1 MTDHSTMN
9 SAAKMFRTETSK
21 RVFAR
26 LKRLYDLT
34 AALAPVRPVVLIQS
48 DDWGRVGIHDPKAL
62 DRLRGRGLA
71 VGASRWDYYGHED
84 AEDLR
89 LLGDVLVGTADVD
102 GRPACMTVNL
112 VMANADIRR
121 MRSEGFGEF
130 RFVPITDG
138 LPDPWAE
145 SSLLEQYRSLIAD
158 RVFYP
163 GLHGFTHFSPEG
175 MLRGWHDTGE
185 YGERTRSL
193 LIEDIPY
200 LASVT
205 PEFNFALLDR
215 SARAEVYADYSVQR
229 DWVGRGVQLFR
240 EAFGY
245 PPVTTCAPGYRCN
258 DATFAA
264 WIDCG
269 IRVVQTAGSV
279 GVFDSD
285 RVLVIERNVAF
296 EPLLDDGQVVQ
307 KALQRIGNVVAAG
320 WIPVIC
326 THSINY
332 ISRYCAGR
340 DNSLQCLATLLREV
354 KHRFPDMRFAHDADV
369 LTAHVNRDRGWFRP
383 PRMQELAHRQ
393 RLVRTSFG
401 NQSE

>member
-1 MTDHSTMN
+1 
-9 SAAKMFRTETSK
+9 
-21 RVFAR
+21 
-26 LKRLYDLT
+26 
-34 AALAPVRPVVLIQS
+34 
-48 DDWGRVGIHDPKAL
+48 
-62 DRLRGRGLA
+62 
-71 VGASRWDYYGHED
+71 
-84 AEDLR
+84 
-89 LLGDVLVGTADVD
+89 
-102 GRPACMTVNL
+102 
-112 VMANADIRR
+112 MANADIRR

-130 RFVPITDG
+130 RFVPITEG
-138 LPDPWAE
+138 LPIPWAE

-205 PEFNFALLDR
+205 PEYNFALLDR
-215 SARAEVYADYSVQR
+215 SDRAEVYADYSVQR

-245 PPVTTCAPGYRCN
+245 PPVTTCAPGYRYN
-258 DATFAA
+258 DASFAA
-264 WIDCG
+264 WVDCR
-269 IRVVQTAGSV
+269 IRVVQTPGSV
-279 GVFDSD
+279 GVYESE
-285 RVLVIERNVAF
+285 RVMVIERNVAF
-296 EPLLDDGQVVQ
+296 EPLLDDGQVVE
-307 KALQRIGNVVAAG
+307 KALNRMRHVVAAG

-340 DNSLQCLATLLREV
+340 DNSLKCLARFLWEV
-354 KHRFPDMRFAHDADV
+354 KNSFPEMRFANDADV
-369 LTAHVNRDRGWFRP
+369 LTAYSNRDTGWFRP
-383 PRMQELAHRQ
+383 ARIQELVHRQ
-393 RLVRTSFG
+393 RLARTSFG
-401 NQSE
+401 DQLE

>member
-1 MTDHSTMN
+1 MK
-9 SAAKMFRTETSK
+9 SAAKLFRTETSK
-21 RVFAR
+21 RALVR
-26 LKRLYDLT
+26 LKRLYALT
-34 AALAPVRPVVLIQS
+34 VALAPVRPVVLIQS

-71 VGASRWDYYGHED
+71 VGASRWDYYGHEN

-89 LLGDVLVGTADVD
+89 LLGDVLVGTTDVD
-102 GRPACMTVNL
+102 GRPACLTANL

-121 MRSEGFGEF
+121 MRSEGFGAF
-130 RFVPITDG
+130 RFVPVTDG
-138 LPDPWAE
+138 LPEPWAE
-145 SSLLEQYRSLIAD
+145 SSLLEQYRSLIAE

-215 SARAEVYADYSVQR
+215 SDGTEVYADYSVQR
-229 DWVGRGVQLFR
+229 DWVGQGVQLFQ

-264 WIDCG
+264 WADFG
-269 IRVVQTAGSV
+269 IRVVQTAGSI
-279 GVFDSD
+279 GVSESD
-285 RVLVIERNVAF
+285 RLMVIERNVAF
-296 EPLLDDGQVVQ
+296 EPLLDDEQVVE
-307 KALQRIGNVVAAG
+307 KALSCMDKVVAAG

-340 DNSLQCLATLLREV
+340 ANSLQCLARLLREV
-354 KHRFPDMRFAHDADV
+354 KNRFPDMRFAHDADV
-369 LTAHVNRDRGWFRP
+369 LTAYRNRDPAWFRS
-383 PRMQELAHRQ
+383 PRMQELAHRR
-393 RLVRTSFG
+393 RLARTSFSD
-401 NQSE
+401 QSE